1 VGAAPDLPAR
11 NRADRTTRVV
21 SMAGLITLL
30 YGVGGFALSSGSLGD
45 NSFLWHLRT
54 GGLILD
60 KGIPHTDPYSF
71 TAAGTQ
77 WIAQS
82 WLAELM
88 YAVLERSIGD
98 HAIRIAVGL
107 AGACIAV
114 FLFRVAFHTADDR
127 VRGLAIAIPALACS
141 FTVRSERPLWFGLA
155 LLGALVFTIEVPD
168 SFLGRHA
175 RVVVPVVMWLWVNTH
190 GTFVL
195 GFAYLVL
202 YLVGRGLDGASPRT
216 GRERDILIA
225 TVIAAIAIFVNPY
238 GPSLVLFPVA
248 LMGRSKVLANVAEW
262 QSVDLHTL
270 TGLFYACWLFLSVIA
285 LARSKPRRGD
295 ILMSVAF
302 LALGWWAV
310 RNVAIAVAVTVPVVG
325 RAFRPARNPDV
336 APISHDERYGTA
348 TPFLVVLVCLVSVL
362 LVARAAV
369 QPNFNLKRYPVSA
382 LHALDVEHRLGGR
395 LLTTDAWAGY
405 VIDKYWPE
413 QHVFF
418 DDRYD
423 MYPIA
428 LTEAYNKVLDLK
440 PGWEQV
446 LDTYRIDIVVWPQ
459 DGAVV
464 QVLDHLPGWKRIRT
478 DKVAATF
485 VRTHPQA

>member
-1 VGAAPDLPAR
+1 MAVPAR
-11 NRADRTTRVV
+11 LRTKRATRLV
-21 SMAGLITLL
+21 SMAGLITFLF
-30 YGVGGFALSSGSLGD
+30 GVGGFALSSGSLGD

-60 KGIPHTDPYSF
+60 HGIPRTDPYSF
-71 TAAGTQ
+71 TAAGTH

-98 HAIRIAVGL
+98 HAIRIAVGI

-114 FLFRVAFHTADDR
+114 FLFRVAFRTADDR

-155 LLGALVFTIEVPD
+155 LLGALVFTVEVPD

-190 GTFVL
+190 GTFAL
-195 GFAYLVL
+195 GFAYLAL
-202 YLVGRGLDGASPRT
+202 TLVGRWLDGASPRS
-216 GRERDILIA
+216 GRERDLFIA
-225 TVIAAIAIFVNPY
+225 TAIAAVAIFVNPY

-248 LMGRSKVLANVAEW
+248 LMGRSKVLNNVAEW
-262 QSVDLHTL
+262 QSVDLHSL
-270 TGLFYACWLFLSVIA
+270 TGLFYAFWLFLTVIA

-295 ILMSVAF
+295 VLMSVVF

-325 RAFRPARNPDV
+325 RAVRPQRQPDA
-336 APISHDERYGTA
+336 APIDHEERYGTA

-369 QPNFNLKRYPVSA
+369 QPDFNLKRYPVSA

-405 VIDKYWPE
+405 VIYKYWPE

-428 LTEAYNKVLDLK
+428 LTDAYNKVLGLK

-464 QVLDHLPGWKRIRT
+464 QVLEHLPGWKLLRT

-485 VRTHPQA
+485 IRVHPLA